1 MARGNI
7 MAAVA
12 VLLTHMDK
20 NAVTE
25 NKYMT
30 ATNKLPFAN
39 AIILL
44 AIILSNC

>member
-1 MARGNI
+1 

-25 NKYMT
+25 NKYIT